1 VKRHHLLDDLKDR
14 ALAVARGG
22 ACEQSANSLN
32 RLAAAT
38 NDATDVSPSKLQLKN
53 GCSAAR
59 NFREDHVVRKFYQLA
74 NNELEKLSHAP
85 ED

>member
-1 VKRHHLLDDLKDR
+1 MTLLDDLKDR

-22 ACEQSANSLN
+22 AGEQSANSLN

-38 NDATDVSPSKLQLKN
+38 DDATYVSPSKLQLKN

-59 NFREDHVVRKFYQLA
+59 NFREDHVIRKFNQLA